1 MKYFSINELTYSDT
15 AIELGIDNT
24 PNEEIKSHLVQ
35 LIEELLD
42 PLRNAW
48 GSGIKVTS
56 GYRCARLNRALKGSS
71 PTSAHLVGFAA
82 DLVPCNGD
90 ISGFK
95 RFVVKWL
102 KDTNAAFDQCLLE
115 TNGKGAQWLHLG
127 LYNQR
132 HQQRKQVLNLK
143 ID

>member
-1 MKYFSINELTYSDT
+1 MKYFSIKELTYSDT

-24 PNEEIKSHLVQ
+24 PNQEVKEHLIQ

-71 PTSAHLVGFAA
+71 PTSAHLAGFAA

-90 ISGFK
+90 ITGFK
-95 RFVVKWL
+95 RFVVRWL
-102 KDTNAAFDQCLLE
+102 KENNIQFDQCLCE
-115 TNGKGAQWLHLG
+115 TNSRGSQWVHLG
-127 LYNQR
+127 LKGSNNR
-132 HQQRKQVLNLK
+132 QRKQFLNMNV
-143 ID
+143 I

>member
-1 MKYFSINELTYSDT
+1 MKYFTIQELCHSDT

-24 PNEEIKSHLVQ
+24 PNQEVKEHLIQ

-48 GSGIKVTS
+48 GAPIKVTS
-56 GYRCARLNRALKGSS
+56 GYRCAKLNRVLKGSS
-71 PTSAHLVGFAA
+71 PTSSHLVGYAA
-82 DLVPCNGD
+82 DLIPVNGD

-127 LYNQR
+127 LYNLAMK
-132 HQQRKQVLNLK
+132 QRKQILNLNV
-143 ID
+143 

>member
-1 MKYFSINELTYSDT
+1 MKYFTINELTYSDT

-48 GSGIKVTS
+48 GAPIKVTS
-56 GYRCARLNRALKGSS
+56 GYRCAKLNRVLKGSS
-71 PTSAHLVGFAA
+71 PTSSHLVGFAA
-82 DLVPCNGD
+82 DLVPMNGD
-90 ISGFK
+90 ITGFK

-102 KDTNAAFDQCLLE
+102 KENNVAFDQCICE
-115 TNGKGAQWLHLG
+115 TNGRGAQWVHLG
-127 LYNQR
+127 LFNLSM
-132 HQQRKQVLNLK
+132 QQRKQFLNMK
-143 ID
+143 V